1 MTTMRKRFLA
11 VLVLVAISVVFGAA
25 YIWQTVPLVHFAPVR
40 MDASQRLQA
49 SNELLT
55 KEQADRVEAVL
66 QQYGER
72 YRRADSDI
80 VFITLGLSGN
90 RELVWNYTTKSGL

>member
-1 MTTMRKRFLA
+1 MRKRVLA
-11 VLVLVAISVVFGAA
+11 VLALVAISVVFGAA

-40 MDASQRLQA
+40 IDVSQQLQA

-55 KEQADRVEAVL
+55 KEQADKVEAVL

-80 VFITLGLSGN
+80 VLITLGLSRN

>member
-1 MTTMRKRFLA
+1 MTTTRKRVFAALA
-11 VLVLVAISVVFGAA
+11 VVVIAVALCAGYVC
-25 YIWQTVPLVHFAPVR
+25 QTVPLVHFIPVR
-40 MDASQRLQA
+40 MDAQQRLKT
-49 SNELLT
+49 STEPLT
-55 KEQADRVEAVL
+55 REQADRVETVL

-80 VFITLGLSGN
+80 VLITLRLSRD